1 MKLNREKKEKERN
14 DREMDAETRT
24 FVSLLENDKLKLKDK
39 KENVRKHIERIQNN
53 VISKAFATYVLVTF
67 ITRLTYQ
74 RLTTLIYN
82 TKHSVVTQTL
92 RTSSSR
98 VHGLHGVFQTFEIRG
113 GLHRRE
119 RQTVLRKHTH
129 KYIDHRTS
137 DVMFQT

>member
-74 RLTTLIYN
+74 RLTTYN
-82 TKHSVVTQTL
+82 TKHRHTDPSDLVLSCTW
-92 RTSSSR
+92 TS
-98 VHGLHGVFQTFEIRG
+98 
-113 GLHRRE
+113 RR
-119 RQTVLRKHTH
+119 LPD
-129 KYIDHRTS
+129 I
-137 DVMFQT
+137 